1 MRHAAM
7 TAVAAMAAVLAGA
20 AAPAAEAQEDF
31 RWSGRVQQVRIQ
43 GISGDVRAEL
53 ASGNRVEVVAR
64 RSGRDA
70 GRIRVE
76 AVESGDGVTICAVYP
91 GGGGRGDGAC
101 RGEGRDE
108 ARGNGVRVRD
118 ARVDFVV
125 RVPAGVRLNV
135 GIVEG
140 DVNATGLRSP
150 VEVATVSGDVRL
162 STTGSAEANT
172 VAGDIDAALGASEG
186 RMRFNSV
193 SGDVTLRLGANAGAR
208 VRANTMSGEIESD
221 FPLDRGGRSERR
233 NGGVNVQIGEQASGT
248 IGRGGA
254 QLGINTVSG
263 DIRIVRAR

>member
-20 AAPAAEAQEDF
+20 AAPAAQAQEDF
-31 RWSGRVQQVRIQ
+31 RWSERVQQVRIQ

-64 RSGRDA
+64 RTGRDA

-91 GGGGRGDGAC
+91 GSGGRGDGPC
-101 RGEGRDE
+101 RGEG
-108 ARGNGVRVRD
+108 RGNGVRVRD

-135 GIVEG
+135 GIVDG

-150 VEVATVSGDVRL
+150 VQVATVSGDVRL

-172 VAGDIDAALGASEG
+172 VDGDIDAAFGASEG
-186 RMRFNSV
+186 RMRFNTV
-193 SGDVTLRLGANAGAR
+193 SGDVTLRLGANVGAR
-208 VRANTMSGEIESD
+208 VRANTLSGEIDSD
-221 FPLDRGGRSERR
+221 FPLDRGGRPRR
-233 NGGVNVQIGEQASGT
+233 GNGGVNVQIGAQASGT

-254 QLGINTVSG
+254 ELGINTLSG
-263 DIRIVRAR
+263 DVRIVRAR